1 MMEKKKKNIQL
12 IVISSPGIMSRM
24 APTSMVKSDGW
35 KREKLLGLQAWFI
48 LWKPP
53 NNVSASYFLKRHVFE
68 HI

>member
-1 MMEKKKKNIQL
+1 
-12 IVISSPGIMSRM
+12 MSRM

-53 NNVSASYFLKRHVFE
+53 NNVSASYFLKRHVF
-68 HI
+68 HHM